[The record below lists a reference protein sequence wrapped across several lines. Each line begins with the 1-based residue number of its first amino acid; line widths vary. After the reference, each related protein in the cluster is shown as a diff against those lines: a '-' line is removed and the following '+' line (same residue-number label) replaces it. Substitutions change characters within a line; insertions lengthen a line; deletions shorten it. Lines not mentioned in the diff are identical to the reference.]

1 MIANSQLLRRNRQFS
16 AMIRHEANPLGR
28 ICMVRRLAAR
38 GTYTL
43 VWDSSTLPDDA
54 AQQKQVE
61 TYRLLFEKMLY
72 NMNKLS
78 EDRTLTPEDMQAPVN
93 F

>member
-16 AMIRHEANPLGR
+16 AMIRHEANPLG
-28 ICMVRRLAAR
+28 RRLAAR